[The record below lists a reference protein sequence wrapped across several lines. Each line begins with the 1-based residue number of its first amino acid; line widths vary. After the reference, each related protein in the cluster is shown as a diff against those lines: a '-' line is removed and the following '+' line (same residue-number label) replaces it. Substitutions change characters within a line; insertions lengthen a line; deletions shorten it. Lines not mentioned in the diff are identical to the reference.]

1 MVCRHCGKEIADG
14 VLVCGYCGHAVPQQ
28 DLSTETKEKIERE
41 KCSDESLK
49 PNTGAS
55 IRAFGI
61 ALMII
66 SGIFDVIGM
75 VLIGTGTFE
84 AFNAVT
90 IISTVA
96 FFIGLV
102 MTFAFR

>member
-1 MVCRHCGKEIADG
+1 M
-14 VLVCGYCGHAVPQQ
+14 VPQEE
-28 DLSTETKEKIERE
+28 LSDATKDRLARE
-41 KCSDESLK
+41 KRSDESLQ

-61 ALMII
+61 ALMVI